1 MAEIK
6 YYAAQVAPEDQ
17 DPNFDRC
24 NWWGWTVTGNR
35 DYNGF
40 VTAEYNKLFEATPY
54 SGECLMDEMLDQ
66 YQQMKD
72 GDSCAWYDT
81 LEELLQYE
89 LCNYNRNW
97 TPEQLEQW
105 KEILSFDYS
114 KPGWNLTED
123 DMKCKALSLLCNRE
137 YAYKEIHGD
146 CQGDWQR
153 CYYPKDEENLL
164 DDLEMQYFNTGEE
177 WEVCD
182 AAEIEEQGLP
192 APANGNEVYDLIE
205 VSTFYYI
212 DGSCSRENLAKALG
226 CKPDEIKMWRWKGY
240 RKISEYEEDM

>member
-17 DPNFDRC
+17 DPNFDEGS
-24 NWWGWTVTGNR
+24 WWGWTVTGNR
-35 DYNGF
+35 YYNGF
-40 VTAEYNKLFEATPY
+40 VTAEYNKLFGSNGDVGTLDLMMEEYQIMVENVNNSEY
-54 SGECLMDEMLDQ
+54 SC
-66 YQQMKD
+66 
-72 GDSCAWYDT
+72 

-89 LCNYNRNW
+89 LCDYNRDW

-137 YAYKEIHGD
+137 YAYEKIHGD
-146 CQGDWQR
+146 CQGDWQH

-177 WEVCD
+177 WDVVD
-182 AAEIEEQGLP
+182 AEELKDRGEPTPEDGQDVMGM
-192 APANGNEVYDLIE
+192 GGC
-205 VSTFYYI
+205 FYYI
-212 DGSCSRENLAKALG
+212 DGFHARENLAERLE
-226 CKPDEIKMWRWKGY
+226 CQPDEIKMWRWKGY

>member
-17 DPNFDRC
+17 DPNFDEC
-24 NWWGWTVTGNR
+24 CWPGWTVTGNR
-35 DYNGF
+35 HYNGF
-40 VTAEYNKLFEATPY
+40 TTAEYNKLFSSNGDVGTLDLMMEEY
-54 SGECLMDEMLDQ
+54 QIMVENVNNSEC
-66 YQQMKD
+66 
-72 GDSCAWYDT
+72 SC
-81 LEELLQYE
+81 LEELLQDE
-89 LCNYNRNW
+89 LGDYNRDW

-114 KPGWNLTED
+114 KPGWSLTED

-137 YAYKEIHGD
+137 YAYKTIRGD
-146 CQGDWQR
+146 CQGDWQC

-177 WEVCD
+177 WDVVD
-182 AAEIEEQGLP
+182 AEELKDRGEPTPEDGQDVMGM
-192 APANGNEVYDLIE
+192 GGC
-205 VSTFYYI
+205 FYYI
-212 DGSCSRENLAKALG
+212 NGFRARENLAHILD
-226 CKPDEIKMWRWKGY
+226 CRPEEIKMWRWKGY

>member
-35 DYNGF
+35 DYEGF
-40 VTAEYNKLFEATPY
+40 TTAEYNKLFGTTLC
-54 SGECLMDEMLDQ
+54 GGCLFDEMLDL

-72 GDSCAWYDT
+72 GDSCARYDT
-81 LEELLQYE
+81 MEDLLQEELDD
-89 LCNYNRNW
+89 YNRDW

-114 KPGWNLTED
+114 RNLAID

-137 YAYKEIHGD
+137 YAYREINGD
-146 CQGDWQR
+146 CQGDWQD

-164 DDLEMQYFNTGEE
+164 DELEMQYFNTGEE
-177 WEVCD
+177 WEVVD
-182 AAEIEEQGLP
+182 AEELKEHGELPPEDGADFMRIES
-192 APANGNEVYDLIE
+192 ASSAYV
-205 VSTFYYI
+205 
-212 DGSCSRENLAKALG
+212 DGFRARENLAHILD
-226 CKPDEIKMWRWKGY
+226 CRPEEIKMWRWQGY
-240 RKISEYEEDM
+240 RKISEYEEEV

>member
-35 DYNGF
+35 DYEGF
-40 VTAEYNKLFEATPY
+40 TTAEYDKLFGTMC
-54 SGECLMDEMLDQ
+54 SGGCLLDEMLDL

-72 GDSCAWYDT
+72 GDRHALYST
-81 LEELLQYE
+81 LEELLQEE
-89 LCNYNRNW
+89 LGDYNRDW

-114 KPGWNLTED
+114 KLGSRLAEEN
-123 DMKCKALSLLCNRE
+123 MKCKALSLLCNRE
-137 YAYKEIHGD
+137 YAYREINGD
-146 CQGDWQR
+146 CQGDWQD

-164 DDLEMQYFNTGEE
+164 DELEMQYFNTGEE
-177 WEVCD
+177 WEVVD
-182 AAEIEEQGLP
+182 AEELKEHGELPPEDGADFMRIES
-192 APANGNEVYDLIE
+192 ASSAYV
-205 VSTFYYI
+205 
-212 DGSCSRENLAKALG
+212 DGFRARENLAHILD
-226 CKPDEIKMWRWKGY
+226 CRPEEIKMWRWKGY
-240 RKISEYEEDM
+240 RKISEYEEEV

>member
-17 DPNFDRC
+17 DPNFDEGS
-24 NWWGWTVTGNR
+24 WWGWTVTGNR
-35 DYNGF
+35 YYKGF

-72 GDSCAWYDT
+72 GDSHALYST
-81 LEELLQYE
+81 LEELLQGE
-89 LCNYNRNW
+89 LNSFNRDW

-105 KEILSFDYS
+105 KEILEAS
-114 KPGWNLTED
+114 GWD
-123 DMKCKALSLLCNRE
+123 SIKCKALSLLCNRE
-137 YAYKEIHGD
+137 YAYKKIHGD
-146 CQGDWQR
+146 CQGDWQH

-177 WEVCD
+177 WDVVD
-182 AAEIEEQGLP
+182 AEELKDCGEPTPEDGQDVMGM
-192 APANGNEVYDLIE
+192 GGC
-205 VSTFYYI
+205 FYYI
-212 DGSCSRENLAKALG
+212 DGFHARENLAERLE
-226 CKPDEIKMWRWKGY
+226 CQPDEIKMWRWKGY

>member
-35 DYNGF
+35 DYEGF
-40 VTAEYNKLFEATPY
+40 TTAEYNKLFGTNGNVGALD
-54 SGECLMDEMLDQ
+54 LMVEE
-66 YQQMKD
+66 YQIMVENVNN
-72 GDSCAWYDT
+72 SEYNT
-81 LEELLQYE
+81 LEELLQGE
-89 LCNYNRNW
+89 LGDYNRDW

-105 KEILSFDYS
+105 KEILSQDV
-114 KPGWNLTED
+114 PRWEN
-123 DMKCKALSLLCNRE
+123 MKCKALSLLCNRE
-137 YAYKEIHGD
+137 YAYKAIHGV
-146 CQGDWQR
+146 CQSDWQR

-164 DDLEMQYFNTGEE
+164 GDLEMQYFNTGEE

-192 APANGNEVYDLIE
+192 APANGNEVDDLIE
-205 VSTFYYI
+205 VSTSYYI
-212 DGSCSRENLAKALG
+212 GGSYSRENLAKALG

-240 RKISEYEEDM
+240 RKISEYEEDR

>member
-24 NWWGWTVTGNR
+24 NWWGWTATGNR
-35 DYNGF
+35 DYEGF
-40 VTAEYNKLFEATPY
+40 VTAEYNKLFGTTLC
-54 SGECLMDEMLDQ
+54 GGCLFDEMLDL
-66 YQQMKD
+66 YQQMKEGD
-72 GDSCAWYDT
+72 GHALYST
-81 LEELLQYE
+81 LEELLQEE
-89 LCNYNRNW
+89 LGDYNRDW

-105 KEILSFDYS
+105 KEILSQEV
-114 KPGWNLTED
+114 PRWEN
-123 DMKCKALSLLCNRE
+123 MKCKALSLLCNRE
-137 YAYKEIHGD
+137 YAYKAIHGV
-146 CQGDWQR
+146 CQSDWQR

-164 DDLEMQYFNTGEE
+164 GDLEMQYFNTGEE

-192 APANGNEVYDLIE
+192 APANGNEVYDLME
-205 VSTFYYI
+205 VSTSYYI
-212 DGSCSRENLAKALG
+212 DGSYSRENLAKALG

-240 RKISEYEEDM
+240 RKISEYEEDR

>member
-35 DYNGF
+35 DYEGF
-40 VTAEYNKLFEATPY
+40 VTAEYNKLFGTTLC
-54 SGECLMDEMLDQ
+54 GGCLFDEMLDL
-66 YQQMKD
+66 YQQMKEDD
-72 GDSCAWYDT
+72 GHALYST
-81 LEELLQYE
+81 LEELLREE
-89 LCNYNRNW
+89 LGDYNRDW

-105 KEILSFDYS
+105 KQILSFDYS
-114 KPGWNLTED
+114 KPGSRLTEEN
-123 DMKCKALSLLCNRE
+123 MKCKALSLLCNRE
-137 YAYKEIHGD
+137 YTYEEIHGV
-146 CQGDWQR
+146 CQSDWQR

-164 DDLEMQYFNTGEE
+164 GDMEMQYFNTGEE

-192 APANGNEVYDLIE
+192 APANGNEVYDLVE
-205 VSTFYYI
+205 VSTSYYI
-212 DGSCSRENLAKALG
+212 DGSYSRENLAKALG

-240 RKISEYEEDM
+240 RKISEYEEDR

>member
-35 DYNGF
+35 NYEGF
-40 VTAEYNKLFEATPY
+40 TTAEYNELFGATLC
-54 SGECLMDEMLDQ
+54 GECLLDEMLDL

-72 GDSCAWYDT
+72 GDRHALYST
-81 LEELLQYE
+81 LEELLQEE
-89 LCNYNRNW
+89 LGDYNRDW

-114 KPGWNLTED
+114 KPRSKLAEEN
-123 DMKCKALSLLCNRE
+123 MKCKALSLLCNRE
-137 YAYKEIHGD
+137 YAYNEIHGV
-146 CQGDWQR
+146 CQSDWQC

-164 DDLEMQYFNTGEE
+164 GDLEMQYFNTGEE
-177 WEVCD
+177 WKVVSVEDLKGCG
-182 AAEIEEQGLP
+182 EP
-192 APANGNEVYDLIE
+192 APKDGADFMRIE
-205 VSTFYYI
+205 SASSAYV
-212 DGSCSRENLAKALG
+212 DGFRARENLARILD
-226 CKPDEIKMWRWKGY
+226 CRPEEIKMWRWKGY
-240 RKISEYEEDM
+240 RKISEYEEDR

>member
-35 DYNGF
+35 DYEGF
-40 VTAEYNKLFEATPY
+40 VTAEYNKLFGTTLC
-54 SGECLMDEMLDQ
+54 GGCLLDEMLDL

-72 GDSCAWYDT
+72 GDRHALYST
-81 LEELLQYE
+81 LEELLREE
-89 LCNYNRNW
+89 LGDYNRDW

-114 KPGWNLTED
+114 KPGSRLAEEN
-123 DMKCKALSLLCNRE
+123 MKCKALSLVCNRE

-164 DDLEMQYFNTGEE
+164 GDLEMQYFNTGEE
-177 WEVCD
+177 WKVVSVED
-182 AAEIEEQGLP
+182 LKGYGEP
-192 APANGNEVYDLIE
+192 APKDGQDTMDTEAMTD
-205 VSTFYYI
+205 FCYI
-212 DGSCSRENLAKALG
+212 DGFHARENLAEYLG
-226 CKPDEIKMWRWKGY
+226 CQPDEIKMWRWKGY
-240 RKISEYEEDM
+240 RKISEYEEDV

>member
-35 DYNGF
+35 DYEGF
-40 VTAEYNKLFEATPY
+40 TTAEYNKLFGTNGNVGALD
-54 SGECLMDEMLDQ
+54 LMVEE
-66 YQQMKD
+66 YQIMVENVNN
-72 GDSCAWYDT
+72 SEYNT
-81 LEELLQYE
+81 LEELLQGE
-89 LCNYNRNW
+89 LGDYNRDW

-105 KEILSFDYS
+105 KEILSQDV
-114 KPGWNLTED
+114 PRWEN
-123 DMKCKALSLLCNRE
+123 MKCEALSLLCNRE
-137 YAYKEIHGD
+137 YAYKAIHGV
-146 CQGDWQR
+146 CQSDWQR

-164 DDLEMQYFNTGEE
+164 GDLEMQYFNTGEE

-192 APANGNEVYDLIE
+192 APANGNEVYDLME
-205 VSTFYYI
+205 VSTSYYI
-212 DGSCSRENLAKALG
+212 DGSYSRENLAKALG

-240 RKISEYEEDM
+240 RKISEYEEDV

>member
-35 DYNGF
+35 DYEGF
-40 VTAEYNKLFEATPY
+40 TTAEYNKLFGTTLC
-54 SGECLMDEMLDQ
+54 GGCLLDEMLDL

-72 GDSCAWYDT
+72 GDGHALYST
-81 LEELLQYE
+81 LEELLQEE
-89 LCNYNRNW
+89 LGDYNRDW

-105 KEILSFDYS
+105 KEILSQEVPKWD
-114 KPGWNLTED
+114 N
-123 DMKCKALSLLCNRE
+123 MKCKALSLVCNRE

-164 DDLEMQYFNTGEE
+164 GGMEIQYFNTGEE
-177 WEVCD
+177 WEVVD
-182 AAEIEEQGLP
+182 AEELKDHGELPPEDGADFTRIES
-192 APANGNEVYDLIE
+192 ASSAYV
-205 VSTFYYI
+205 
-212 DGSCSRENLAKALG
+212 DGFRARENLAEILD
-226 CKPDEIKMWRWKGY
+226 CRPEEIKMWRWKGY
-240 RKISEYEEDM
+240 RKISEYEEDV

>member
-17 DPNFDRC
+17 DPNFDEGC
-24 NWWGWTVTGNR
+24 WTGWTVTGNR
-35 DYNGF
+35 YYNGF
-40 VTAEYNKLFEATPY
+40 VTAEYNKLFGSNGDVGTLDLMMEEYQIMVENVNNSEY
-54 SGECLMDEMLDQ
+54 SC
-66 YQQMKD
+66 
-72 GDSCAWYDT
+72 
-81 LEELLQYE
+81 LEELLQDE
-89 LCNYNRNW
+89 LGDYNRDW

-137 YAYKEIHGD
+137 YAYKKIHGD
-146 CQGDWQR
+146 CQGDWQD

-177 WEVCD
+177 WDVVD
-182 AAEIEEQGLP
+182 AEELKDHGEP
-192 APANGNEVYDLIE
+192 APEDGQDVMGMGGC
-205 VSTFYYI
+205 FYYI
-212 DGSCSRENLAKALG
+212 DGFRARENLAHVLD
-226 CKPDEIKMWRWKGY
+226 CRPEEIKMWRWKGY
-240 RKISEYEEDM
+240 RKISEYEEDR